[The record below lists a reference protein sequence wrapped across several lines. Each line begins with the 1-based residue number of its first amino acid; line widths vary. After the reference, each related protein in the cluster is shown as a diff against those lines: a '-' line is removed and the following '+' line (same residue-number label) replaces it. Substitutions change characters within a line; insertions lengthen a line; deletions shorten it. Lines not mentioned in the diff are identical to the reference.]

1 MENPLKGFSYGFSRG
16 LSMDYPGVS
25 RMIQMDNP
33 GESQGLSLD
42 SPMDP
47 PGESRRI
54 QGLFQGLSV

>member
-1 MENPLKGFSYGFSRG
+1 MDSP
-16 LSMDYPGVS
+16 MDYPWSIQGVS